1 MQNDYAHRMKNS
13 KKKRKGG
20 GEKGLFTKEKELAR
34 KLQ

>member
-13 KKKRKGG
+13 KKKWKGG
-20 GEKGLFTKEKELAR
+20 GEKGLFSKEKELAR